1 MQFLLLLLLLQAAA
15 TSTALNT
22 PTPTSI
28 PPPASA
34 ATTTATTTTT
44 SSTRR
49 VTKKKTTAN
58 SYCYTYSCCYYSQ
71 CALQYSAR
79 STIFRVLC
87 PFIPARDRCKANSTA
102 NPESPIR
109 VRGAA
114 QPSPDALRY
123 TCRRL
128 GPKAPREASGRLR
141 ARTAARRCPAAGPRV
156 DCSVN
161 YAEVRRLLRHLH
173 VSLG

>member
-15 TSTALNT
+15 TSTAPNT
-22 PTPTSI
+22 PTPTST

-87 PFIPARDRCKANSTA
+87 PVRPILLRILNLRSGLGGPLSPRQMPFVTPAADLDR
-102 NPESPIR
+102 
-109 VRGAA
+109 
-114 QPSPDALRY
+114 
-123 TCRRL
+123 RRL
-128 GPKAPREASGRLR
+128 EKLLEGFAQGLQLAVALLPVLASI
-141 ARTAARRCPAAGPRV
+141 ARSTTQKSGGFC
-156 DCSVN
+156 DIYMC
-161 YAEVRRLLRHLH
+161 L
-173 VSLG
+173 

>member
-1 MQFLLLLLLLQAAA
+1 MLESLTQAVADTCMGCLVSAVPPTSA
-15 TSTALNT
+15 TSTAPNT
-22 PTPTSI
+22 PTPTST

-79 STIFRVLC
+79 STIFRVRPLSPRQM
-87 PFIPARDRCKANSTA
+87 PFVTPAADLDR
-102 NPESPIR
+102 
-109 VRGAA
+109 
-114 QPSPDALRY
+114 
-123 TCRRL
+123 RRL
-128 GPKAPREASGRLR
+128 EKLLEGFAQGLQLAVALLPVLASI
-141 ARTAARRCPAAGPRV
+141 ARSTTQKSGGFC
-156 DCSVN
+156 DIYMC
-161 YAEVRRLLRHLH
+161 L
-173 VSLG
+173 